1 MLIKH
6 RIMIGAALLAAVPI
20 VLTSFI
26 LNSVTMDASRTAL
39 EEKANNNLI
48 AVRDLT
54 RGRIEDYFS
63 TIQKQIRTFAH
74 STTAVDAMRGFSG
87 AFNRYTY
94 EMDITDV
101 GEMRT
106 ELKQYYEKEFAA
118 EYQRRN
124 SGGQSNSSSWV
135 TQLDDDSVAL
145 QHRMIFA
152 NKNPLG
158 EKHKLVDMGEKSRY
172 AKLHSKFHP
181 IFTGFLEEFGYYDI
195 FLADPESGDIIYSV
209 FKELD
214 YTTSLKDGAFA
225 NTGIGIAFAKA
236 NAATSPGFSYLT
248 DFDAYPPSYQDPA
261 AFIASP
267 IFEDGKKIGVL
278 IFQMP
283 IDYINNIMT
292 HNQKWQEAG
301 LGESGETYIIGSNGT
316 MRSMSRFLIEDK
328 PGYLKAIAE
337 SGVSDAVVRLIE
349 AKNTS
354 IGLQAISS
362 ETAKAAINGEKGVQS
377 VNDYRNVHVLSA
389 YSPLE
394 IEGVEWAILSEID
407 EEEAFRAA
415 AELSTQVNY
424 MSIAIAL
431 ILTAIA
437 VAIGL
442 FFALAWT
449 RPILK
454 LSNIIKDIEE
464 QSDLTRTIDINS
476 NDEVGMTAKSLNA
489 MLDKFRNS
497 LHQVNSATTE
507 LAVTSEQTSR
517 TTGETTEAVQIQL
530 TETTQLATAMHEM
543 SATVQEIASNTGA
556 TAEAAKQANE
566 ETVKGSSVVS
576 ETVMLIDQ
584 LATEIE
590 NASSVIGNVQKNST
604 DISGILDVIRG
615 VAEQTNLLALNAAIE
630 AARAGDQGRGFAVVA
645 DEVRTLA
652 SRTQESTG
660 EIEQMIVSLQGGT
673 SQAVEV
679 MIESSKKAQEAVAHA
694 GVAGSSLNAIADSV
708 ERISGM
714 SAQIACAAEEQSAVA
729 EEINKNVIR
738 INDMAEQTVLGAEH
752 TLAASGKM
760 SSLSTDLQTLVRQFK
775 T

>member
-1 MLIKH
+1 
-6 RIMIGAALLAAVPI
+6 MIGAALLAAVPI
-20 VLTSFI
+20 ILTSFA
-26 LNSVTMDASRTAL
+26 LNSVVLDASRSAL

-54 RGRIEDYFS
+54 KGRIEDYFG
-63 TIQKQIRTFAH
+63 TIQKQVRTF
-74 STTAVDAMRGFSG
+74 SNSRTAINAMRDFSA
-87 AFNRYTY
+87 AFKRYTY
-94 EMDITDV
+94 ELGDVDIATQ
-101 GEMRT
+101 RQ
-106 ELKQYYEKEFAA
+106 ELKQYYSNDFAN
-118 EYQRRN
+118 EYRRRN
-124 SGGQSNSSSWV
+124 PGQQSAGQSWV
-135 TQLDDDSVAL
+135 DQLDEDSVAL
-145 QHRMIFA
+145 QYKMIVA
-152 NKNPLG
+152 NSNPLG
-158 EKHKLVDMGEKSRY
+158 EKHKLVDMDNKSRY
-172 AKLHSKFHP
+172 AKLHKRYHP
-181 IFTGFLEEFGYYDI
+181 IFTDFLTEFGYYDI

-225 NTGIGIAFAKA
+225 KTGIGEAFAQA
-236 NAATSPGFSYLT
+236 NAATEPGYTHLT
-248 DFDAYPPSYQDPA
+248 DFSAYPPSYQDPA

-267 IFEDGKKIGVL
+267 IFEEGKKIGVL

-292 HNQKWQEAG
+292 HGGEWQAAG

-328 PGYLKAIAE
+328 AAYLKAIAD
-337 SGVSDAVVRLIE
+337 SGASANTVSLID
-349 AKNTS
+349 AKNTN
-354 IGLQAISS
+354 IGLQTIQST
-362 ETAKAAINGEKGVQS
+362 TAKSAINGETGVDL
-377 VNDYRNVHVLSA
+377 VKDYRNVSVLSA
-389 YSPLE
+389 YAPLN
-394 IEGVEWAILSEID
+394 IKGQKWSILSEID

-415 AELSTQVNY
+415 TELSSKVNY
-424 MSIAIAL
+424 MSGGIAL
-431 ILTAIA
+431 VLTTIA

-464 QSDLTRTIDINS
+464 QSDLTRTIDIDS
-476 NDEVGMTAKSLNA
+476 NDEVGITAKSLNA
-489 MLDKFRNS
+489 MLEKFRNS

-517 TTGETTEAVQIQL
+517 TTGETNEAVQIQL

-543 SATVQEIASNTGA
+543 SATVQEIAGNTGA
-556 TAEAAKQANE
+556 TAEAAKLANE
-566 ETVKGSSVVS
+566 ETDKGANVVS
-576 ETVMLIDQ
+576 ETIDLINQ

-590 NASSVIGNVQKNST
+590 NASVVIGQVQQNSS

-615 VAEQTNLLALNAAIE
+615 IAEQTNLLALNAAIE
-630 AARAGDQGRGFAVVA
+630 AARAGEQGRGFAVVA

-660 EIEQMIVSLQGGT
+660 EIEQMISSLQTGT
-673 SQAVEV
+673 RQAVDV
-679 MIESSKKAQEAVAHA
+679 MQQSSKKAQAAVDHA
-694 GVAGSSLNAIADSV
+694 GVAGSSLGAISESV

-714 SAQIACAAEEQSAVA
+714 STQIACAAEEQSAVA

-738 INDMAEQTVLGAEH
+738 YTYTVHVQG
-752 TLAASGKM
+752 
-760 SSLSTDLQTLVRQFK
+760 F
-775 T
+775 